1 LRPARPRVND
11 NRSVVCVSYAVCM
24 LDLGPG
30 RTART
35 VGEAQPMADTRMMR
49 VELTA
54 EEARRLRVLAL
65 QRGET
70 VQAIVGQL
78 VREWI
83 EREER
88 AQR

>member
-1 LRPARPRVND
+1 
-11 NRSVVCVSYAVCM
+11 
-24 LDLGPG
+24 
-30 RTART
+30 
-35 VGEAQPMADTRMMR
+35 MMR
-49 VELTA
+49 VELSA

-83 EREER
+83 KREER

>member
-1 LRPARPRVND
+1 
-11 NRSVVCVSYAVCM
+11 
-24 LDLGPG
+24 
-30 RTART
+30 
-35 VGEAQPMADTRMMR
+35 MMR
-49 VELTA
+49 VELSA
-54 EEARRLRVLAL
+54 EEARRLRVLAI

-70 VQAIVGQL
+70 VQYRIGQL

>member
-1 LRPARPRVND
+1 VND
-11 NRSVVCVSYAVCM
+11 NRSVVCFVYAVCM
-24 LDLGPG
+24 FELRPG

-49 VELTA
+49 VELSA

-70 VQAIVGQL
+70 VQYRIGQL